1 MGRAL
6 TPDCDVLVVGA
17 GIHGAGV
24 AQAAAAAGYSVVVV
38 ERTAPAAGTS
48 SRSSKLIHGGLRY
61 LETAQIALVYESL
74 AERRW
79 MLAHAPALVH
89 LLPMHIPVYDD
100 TRRAPWLIRAG
111 LSAYAL
117 LGGLREHE
125 GFRALR
131 PSEWSALD
139 GLDTRRLR
147 AVFRYYEAQTDDAA
161 LTRAVLASAQRSG
174 ATIIMPAE
182 VVAAEP
188 RGDAVD
194 VALAAAGGA
203 RSLRAR
209 VVVNAAGPWAAG
221 VAARLHSD
229 HTPPAVEL
237 VQGTHLE
244 FGGMPARGAYY
255 VEAPADGRAVFVM
268 PYHGRTL
275 VGTTERAYAGDP
287 ARVAPTDD
295 ERDYLCA
302 TYRRYFPASSTE
314 PVAEWAGLRV
324 LPAAAGAAF
333 GRPRETQFDV
343 RGRVV
348 SIYGGKLTTWRRT
361 AGDALRLCRRAL
373 PAPARRI
380 DTRTVPL

>member
-1 MGRAL
+1 M

-24 AQAAAAAGYSVVVV
+24 AQAAAAAGYSVIVV

-61 LETAQIALVYESL
+61 LETAQIGLVYESL

-79 MLAHAPALVH
+79 MLAHAPSLVR

-117 LGGLREHE
+117 LGGLHAHE
-125 GFRALR
+125 RFHALSR
-131 PSEWSALD
+131 SAWGALD

-147 AVFRYYEAQTDDAA
+147 SVFRYFEAQTDDAA
-161 LTRAVLASAQRSG
+161 LTRAVLASAQALG
-174 ATIIMPAE
+174 ATVRMPAE
-182 VVAAEP
+182 VVGASPCAD
-188 RGDAVD
+188 GVD
-194 VALAAAGGA
+194 VEVDEHGVALT
-203 RSLRAR
+203 LRAR
-209 VVVNAAGPWAAG
+209 AVVNAAGPWAAS
-221 VAARLHSD
+221 VAAHLHPA
-229 HTPPAVEL
+229 HAPPAVEL

-244 FGGMPARGAYY
+244 FDGVPAHGAYY

-268 PYHGRTL
+268 QYRGRTL
-275 VGTTERAYAGDP
+275 VGTTERAFAGDP
-287 ARVAPTDD
+287 ARVAPTAD
-295 ERDYLCA
+295 ERDYLRA
-302 TYRRYFPASSTE
+302 TYRRYFPAAAHT

-333 GRPRETQFDV
+333 GRPRETQFDAY
-343 RGRVV
+343 GRVV

-361 AGDALRLCRRAL
+361 AADALRLCRGSL
-373 PAPARRI
+373 PSPPRPG
-380 DTRTVPL
+380 DTRAIGL